1 MKRLIFTAALFFA
14 FAIAAV
20 FAQPRM
26 TNTPHGGMLVKTTN
40 GNMLEMVVRY
50 KQTSFYL
57 FDSKENPLAMSV
69 QMGKMMNAQVRDAN
83 VKIQFAD
90 GTSADAPLRV
100 DPLEA
105 TAWIDAGKSQKFKA
119 TVTFTYKGKADTA
132 VFDFD
137 AMTCCH
143 KMDESGMKDMK
154 K

>member
-1 MKRLIFTAALFFA
+1 MKRFLFTAALFCA
-14 FAIAAV
+14 FASAAV

-50 KQTSFYL
+50 KQASFYL
-57 FDSKENPLAMSV
+57 FDSKENPLAMSLL
-69 QMGKMMNAQVRDAN
+69 MGKTMNAQVRDAN
-83 VKIQFAD
+83 IKIQFAD

-100 DPLEA
+100 DPMEA
-105 TAWIDAGKSQKFKA
+105 TAWIDAGKTEKFKA
-119 TVTFTYKGKADTA
+119 TVSFTYKGKADTA

-143 KMDESGMKDMK
+143 KMNESGMKDMK

>member
-1 MKRLIFTAALFFA
+1 MKRIILATIVLLTVLNAAM
-14 FAIAAV
+14 

-50 KQTSFYL
+50 KQASFYL

-69 QMGKMMNAQVRDAN
+69 LMGKIWNAQVREAN
-83 VKIQFAD
+83 IKIQFAD
-90 GTSADAPLRV
+90 GTNADAPLRV
-100 DPLEA
+100 DPAEA
-105 TAWIDAGKSQKFKA
+105 TAWIDTGKSQKFKA
-119 TVTFTYKGKADTA
+119 TVTFTYKGKAETA
-132 VFDFD
+132 FFDFD

-143 KMDESGMKDMK
+143 KMDESGMKEMK

>member
-1 MKRLIFTAALFFA
+1 MKRLIFTAALLFA
-14 FAIAAV
+14 FASAAV

-50 KQTSFYL
+50 KQVSFYL

-69 QMGKMMNAQVRDAN
+69 QMGKTMNAQVRDAN
-83 VKIQFAD
+83 VKIQFSD
-90 GTSADAPLRV
+90 GTNADAPLRV
-100 DPLEA
+100 DPAEA

-119 TVTFTYKGKADTA
+119 TVSFTYKGKADTA

-143 KMDESGMKDMK
+143 KMDESGMKEMK